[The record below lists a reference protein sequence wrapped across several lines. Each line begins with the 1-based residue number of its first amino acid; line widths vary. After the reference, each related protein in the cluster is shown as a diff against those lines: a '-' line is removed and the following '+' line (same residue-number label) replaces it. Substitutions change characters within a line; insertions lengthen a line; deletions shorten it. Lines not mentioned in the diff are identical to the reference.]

1 MGRKHLTHSQQLDR
15 WEKSINKTIQ
25 NTKNTK
31 NRIEKL
37 KHLIVEEEEHILSN
51 ENLKINIRKGER
63 IENR

>member
-25 NTKNTK
+25 NTK

>member
-25 NTKNTK
+25 NTKN
-31 NRIEKL
+31 RIDKL